1 MVTYFLFGY
10 LMNSIF
16 STNDSQLR
24 VRSYFYEIPY
34 SLIFLPKTLIRNKIS
49 FPASNSLNFA
59 ELMEN
64 KHMKS
69 ISKRN

>member
-24 VRSYFYEIPY
+24 VRSYFYEIPCQC
-34 SLIFLPKTLIRNKIS
+34 SLFNIPTENF
-49 FPASNSLNFA
+49 NS
-59 ELMEN
+59 E
-64 KHMKS
+64 
-69 ISKRN
+69 